1 MSPLRAVTVTKSIHS
16 TLFFSFFFLSFFF
29 VFFLFFCMV
38 EININSSG
46 SQGVT
51 PSGSESER
59 ASMDGM
65 EVERR
70 MSCQGVRK

>member
-1 MSPLRAVTVTKSIHS
+1 M
-16 TLFFSFFFLSFFF
+16 
-29 VFFLFFCMV
+29 
-38 EININSSG
+38 
-46 SQGVT
+46 T

-70 MSCQGVRK
+70 MSCQGVTPSGSESE

>member
-1 MSPLRAVTVTKSIHS
+1 
-16 TLFFSFFFLSFFF
+16 
-29 VFFLFFCMV
+29 MV

-70 MSCQGVRK
+70 MSCQGVRE